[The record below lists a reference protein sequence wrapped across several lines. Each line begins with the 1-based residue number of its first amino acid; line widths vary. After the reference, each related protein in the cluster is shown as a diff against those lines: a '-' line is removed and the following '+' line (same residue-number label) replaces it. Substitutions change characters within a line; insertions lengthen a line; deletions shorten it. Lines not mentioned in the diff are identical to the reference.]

1 MIRHPSLRTPTL
13 RTSTL
18 RTLTLR
24 TFTLR
29 TVALSFVVTLIGS
42 SGFASDPK
50 PMTAVDLL
58 SLPSIGSGRLSPD
71 GESVVLVKTVAD
83 WDGNKRTGHLW
94 LQRGAEEARQIT
106 FGESGEGSPG
116 WTPDGEGIV
125 FLAKRGDDE
134 HDQVYHLPIAGGE
147 AQRLFEHDSSPFS
160 LQWSPDGDVLYF
172 LATDPKTEERKKK
185 DKVKDDVIAYD
196 EDYRQRHLWRYEP
209 GTEGGKPSRV
219 TEGDFTVSSY
229 EISRDGEHVVFH
241 RAPTPL
247 FDDSAEGEVWI
258 RPLDGSSEGTRLT
271 TNTVRESGGELSPD
285 GSTVL
290 FLSGSSA
297 EFETYHNGNLFVVP
311 ATGGQARLLLEDL
324 PHGIDAASWSA
335 DGRSIYFLANT
346 GARSQLFAVAA
357 DGSGLEQ
364 LTDGDHSLRG
374 WHYRPEL
381 GQHLLSVNEPTN
393 GGDYWLYDDGAET
406 FAKRTGMLDWV
417 AESYRL
423 PKVELI
429 TWKGEDDVSVEGL
442 LFYPLDYDEDQ
453 IYPLVVQ
460 THGGPAASD
469 KFGFGRWG
477 SYTQVLTARGWFVLK
492 PNYRGS
498 TGYGDAFLRDMV
510 GSYFNQSHL
519 DVMKGVDA
527 VIERGLVDGN
537 KMAKM
542 GWSAGGHMTNKIIT
556 HTDRFKAAS
565 SGAGAINW
573 ISMYGQSDVR
583 IYRTPWF
590 GDTPWSPDAPI
601 DNYWKSSP
609 LSEIWKVT
617 TPTIVLV
624 GENDR
629 RVPAAQSVELFRA
642 LQSNGVE
649 SHLYMA
655 PRAGHGW
662 RELRH
667 QLFKINVELDWFE
680 RHVLGREYEW
690 EIAPP
695 DVEAEDEE
703 AEAETETTDLG

>member
-1 MIRHPSLRTPTL
+1 MIVHCRMLTAAS
-13 RTSTL
+13 
-18 RTLTLR
+18 LTLGL
-24 TFTLR
+24 TL
-29 TVALSFVVTLIGS
+29 VASLGS
-42 SGFASDPK
+42 ASEPK

-71 GESVVLVKTVAD
+71 GRSVVLVQNEVD
-83 WDGNKRTGHLW
+83 WDENKRVGHLW
-94 LQRGAEEARQIT
+94 LQRGDEDARQIT
-106 FGESGEGSPG
+106 FGENGESSPS
-116 WTPDGEGIV
+116 WTPDGRGIL

-134 HDQVYHLPIAGGE
+134 HDQVYHLPVAGGE
-147 AQRLFEHDSSPFS
+147 ARRLFEHPTSPLS
-160 LQWSPDGDVLYF
+160 LQWSPDGSILYF
-172 LATDPKTEERKKK
+172 LATDPKSKERKRR
-185 DKVKDDVIAYD
+185 DKVRDDVIAYD
-196 EDYRQRHLWRYEP
+196 EDYRHRHLWRFEL
-209 GTEGGKPSRV
+209 GEEDAKPSRV
-219 TEGDFTVSSY
+219 TEGDFTISSY
-229 EISRDGEHVVFH
+229 DVSRDGEHVVLH
-241 RAPTPL
+241 RVPTPL
-247 FDDSAEGEVWI
+247 FDDSADGEVWI

-271 TNTVRESGGELSPD
+271 TNTVRESGGELAPN
-285 GSTVL
+285 GETVL

-297 EFETYHNGNLFVVP
+297 EFETYHNGNLFLVD
-311 ATGGQARLLLEDL
+311 ADGGEPRLLLEDL
-324 PHGIDAASWSA
+324 PYGIDAAQWSA
-335 DGRSIYFLANT
+335 DGKSIFFLANT
-346 GARSQLFAVAA
+346 GARSQLFRVAA
-357 DGSGLEQ
+357 DGGGLEQ
-364 LTDGDHSLRG
+364 LTEGDHSLHG
-374 WHYRPEL
+374 WDYRPEL
-381 GQHLLSVNEPTN
+381 GQHLVGRSAPTN
-393 GGDYWLYDDGAET
+393 GGDYWVFDEADES
-406 FAKRTGMLDWV
+406 FEKRTGVLDWV
-417 AESYRL
+417 AETYRL
-423 PKVELI
+423 PEVELI
-429 TWKGEDDVSVEGL
+429 TWKGEDGVDVEGL
-442 LFYPLDYDEDQ
+442 LYYPLGHDKGE

-510 GSYFNQSHL
+510 GSYFHQSHL

-617 TPTIVLV
+617 TPTLVLV

-629 RVPAAQSVELFRA
+629 RVPAAQSIELFRA

-690 EIAPP
+690 EKAPP
-695 DVEAEDEE
+695 DLEEDDEDGDSS
-703 AEAETETTDLG
+703 AEAETTDVD